1 MGAGRPLIPPGS
13 VVRQVIARGEAEILL
28 RMAADAAPV
37 AGGATEGAGWAMGSL
52 RWADFEAAVP
62 ELAARGRALIERF
75 GFILAGTIRA
85 DGTPRISPVAAHLV
99 GGDLMLV
106 MIPGTQKARDVLRD
120 SRIVLQSPVTEAAE
134 PGAEFKLRGHA
145 AEVTG
150 DTLRTATADTIE
162 TVSGW
167 RPPRT
172 WLYLA
177 VTVQAAAHLAWT
189 GEDMTL
195 TRWDSAHGLRGP
207 ERRHLDPDGGMYR
220 GQGT

>member
-1 MGAGRPLIPPGS
+1 
-13 VVRQVIARGEAEILL
+13 
-28 RMAADAAPV
+28 
-37 AGGATEGAGWAMGSL
+37 MGSL
-52 RWADFEAAVP
+52 RWAEFEAAAP

-75 GFILAGTIRA
+75 GFVLAGAIRA

-145 AEVTG
+145 AEVSG
-150 DTLRTATADTIE
+150 DAVRTATADTIE
-162 TVSGW
+162 TVSRW

-172 WLYLA
+172 WLYLSIA
-177 VTVQAAAHLAWT
+177 VRAAACLAWT
-189 GEDMTL
+189 GGDMAL
-195 TRWDSAHGLRGP
+195 TRWDGDRGLRGP
-207 ERRHLDPDGGMYR
+207 SAGTWTRARGHTVTGERSHPDATAHPRPPPNHPHMPRSVRTPDVDTHPALR
-220 GQGT
+220 GAAGR

>member
-99 GGDLMLV
+99 SGDLMLV
-106 MIPGTQKARDVLRD
+106 MIPGTQKARDVRRD
-120 SRIVLQSPVTEAAE
+120 SRIVLQSPVTGAAE
-134 PGAEFKLRGHA
+134 PGAEFKLRGRA
-145 AEVTG
+145 AGITG
-150 DTLRTATADTIE
+150 DALRTATADTIE

-167 RPPRT
+167 RPPAN
-172 WLYLA
+172 LA
-177 VTVQAAAHLAWT
+177 VPGRHRA
-189 GEDMTL
+189 GRCSPGMD
-195 TRWDSAHGLRGP
+195 RRGDDADALGRP
-207 ERRHLDPDGGMYR
+207 ASRARAPAPGPGR
-220 GQGT
+220 GDIP

>member
-1 MGAGRPLIPPGS
+1 
-13 VVRQVIARGEAEILL
+13 
-28 RMAADAAPV
+28 
-37 AGGATEGAGWAMGSL
+37 MGSL
-52 RWADFEAAVP
+52 RWADFEAAAP
-62 ELAARGRALIERF
+62 ELEPQGRALIERY
-75 GFILAGTIRA
+75 GFVLAGTIRA

-99 GGDLMLV
+99 SGDLMLV

-120 SRIVLQSPVTEAAE
+120 SRIVLQSPVTNAAE
-134 PGAEFKLRGHA
+134 PGAEFKLQGNA

-150 DTLRTATADTIE
+150 GTMRTATADTIE

-189 GEDMTL
+189 GEEMTL
-195 TRWDSAHGLRGP
+195 TRWDGDRGLRGP
-207 ERRHLDPDGGMYR
+207 ERRHLDPDAGTYR
-220 GQGT
+220 DQGT

>member
-1 MGAGRPLIPPGS
+1 
-13 VVRQVIARGEAEILL
+13 
-28 RMAADAAPV
+28 
-37 AGGATEGAGWAMGSL
+37 MGSL
-52 RWADFEAAVP
+52 RWAEFEAAAP
-62 ELAARGRALIERF
+62 ELAAQGRALIERF
-75 GFILAGTIRA
+75 GFVLAGTIRA
-85 DGTPRISPVAAHLV
+85 DGTPRISPVAAHLA
-99 GGDLMLV
+99 GGELMLV

-172 WLYLA
+172 WLYLSIA
-177 VTVQAAAHLAWT
+177 VRAAACLAWT
-189 GEDMTL
+189 GGDTAL
-195 TRWDSAHGLRGP
+195 TRWDGDRGLRGP
-207 ERRHLDPDGGMYR
+207 SAGTWTRTRGHTVTRERSHPDATTASAAAPSHPHMPLLVR
-220 GQGT
+220 AWDVIIEPIQRALRAPPCADC